1 MLWDIGYAGS
11 PRYEISISNEDGL
24 GKMDE
29 DLPTTTKKVKKTFS
43 IKDYVA
49 DLKDMRLMLMFSTDN
64 VQNIIYFTDIVVTYK
79 CYKG

>member
-1 MLWDIGYAGS
+1 MGVSTENLYDKQELLAIV
-11 PRYEISISNEDGL
+11 
-24 GKMDE
+24 
-29 DLPTTTKKVKKTFS
+29 TKVKKTFS